1 MIRRLRLRK
10 SKMIVS
16 YKQKIQK
23 WKMYKWLKKR
33 PLNQIKTK
41 FKKPSNLKKLLAKLI
56 SRF

>member
-1 MIRRLRLRK
+1 MRK